1 MFESTVWARWP
12 LWTHPQVR
20 TDTRGRW
27 PAWPPTRMDLW
38 CWQAPWT
45 VTPSSS
51 TPPQARWEPE
61 RPGNGTGNGKAVQ
74 RCPWR
79 LTLAVRRWLDRSP
92 ATELKTRRNLTQWN
106 QSDSAI
112 RESFVWPS
120 VYFSYSYQI
129 CLDSFLQSPF
139 VLIFNSTLLLIKV
152 FFHSTAIN
160 QEFVNYIWGFL
171 FSLLNLSCFISSQ
184 AASHRSGLSRR
195 HSGCVRPVNT
205 RVETQLP
212 TWGNR
217 KLKHEACLRCWS

>member
-1 MFESTVWARWP
+1 MFESTVGARWP

-38 CWQAPWT
+38 CWRAQWT
-45 VTPSSS
+45 VTPRSS

-61 RPGNGTGNGKAVQ
+61 RPGNGQEMVKLFK
-74 RCPWR
+74 R

-112 RESFVWPS
+112 RESFVWLS

-139 VLIFNSTLLLIKV
+139 VLIFNSTLLQIKV
-152 FFHSTAIN
+152 FFSFYSYKSGIC
-160 QEFVNYIWGFL
+160 ELFL
-171 FSLLNLSCFISSQ
+171 RFSVFITQSVLFHFFPGCLSSQ
-184 AASHRSGLSRR
+184 WPIWKALWLCTTCQHTCWDTASNMR
-195 HSGCVRPVNT
+195 
-205 RVETQLP
+205 
-212 TWGNR
+212 
-217 KLKHEACLRCWS
+217 